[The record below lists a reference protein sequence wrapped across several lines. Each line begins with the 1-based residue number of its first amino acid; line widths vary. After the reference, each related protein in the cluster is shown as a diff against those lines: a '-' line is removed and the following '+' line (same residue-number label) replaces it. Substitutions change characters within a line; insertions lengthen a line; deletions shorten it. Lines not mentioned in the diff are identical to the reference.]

1 MQEILFWYFIVSFQ
15 KKGLRR
21 WLGSYRR

>member
-1 MQEILFWYFIVSFQ
+1 MQEILLWYFIVSFQ